1 MRISIEKIDAEEIA
15 EVNSSTSV
23 MIVGGKSQFA
33 DISVSASTGSSYAG
47 ASITARNQGT
57 NPFLEFSTSINA
69 LNINGISYSSSSTY
83 VRAGSS

>member
-1 MRISIEKIDAEEIA
+1 MRILIEKIDAEEIT
-15 EVNSSTSV
+15 EVNNSTSV

-33 DISVSASTGSSYAG
+33 NISVSASTNGSYAG
-47 ASITARNQGT
+47 ASIIARNQGE

-69 LNINGISYSSSSTY
+69 LNINGMSYSSSSTY